1 MLCMCVSPFGCQATT
16 VDNVPQRDQG
26 FLCVTLC
33 LLCARHAPVGSGGGG
48 GGEGVWTEPTRIGN
62 QSDHLRMWF
71 GSLARCISK
80 I

>member
-33 LLCARHAPVGSGGGG
+33 LLCARHAPVGSGRGGG
-48 GGEGVWTEPTRIGN
+48 LKVSGLSPHGLEIN
-62 QSDHLRMWF
+62 QITF
-71 GSLARCISK
+71 GCGLAHWLAV
-80 I
+80 